1 MVGQSGCSETVVV
14 IRWQSDPALFE
25 AMPPKGVKA
34 TIKKLETKLQEV
46 EEAAAKKRFQSGLV
60 AVGKIA
66 APGSDKDEMYK
77 LYMASPK
84 FSEQRDKILNM
95 FKADKSCKWVT
106 TITREKVFETQAKKS
121 GAEGV
126 CTKCP

>member
-14 IRWQSDPALFE
+14 ICLQSDPALFE
-25 AMPPKGVKA
+25 AMAPKGAKA
-34 TIKKLETKLQEV
+34 TIKKHDAKMHEA
-46 EEAAAKKRFQSGLV
+46 EEAAEKKRLQSGLV
-60 AVGKIA
+60 SVGKIA
-66 APGSDKDEMYK
+66 APGSDKEEMYK

-106 TITREKVFETQAKKS
+106 TITRDKVFETQAKKS

-126 CTKCP
+126 CTKCS